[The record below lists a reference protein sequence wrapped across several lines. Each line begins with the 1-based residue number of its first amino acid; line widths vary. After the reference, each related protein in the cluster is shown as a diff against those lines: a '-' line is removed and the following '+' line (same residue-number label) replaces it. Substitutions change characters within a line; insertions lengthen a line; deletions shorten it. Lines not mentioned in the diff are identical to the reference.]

1 MKRKKTAFL
10 IALGLVLVSNW
21 PLVKNVTGLNDGYYR
36 YSNESGTYTAMES
49 PIENIMYQ
57 KPPGGKWIVNPNNC
71 STNTPAG
78 DTILYRVFAINP
90 LKFWRWGEYL
100 FDWRYR
106 LPYENWKIIE
116 KRRGF
121 GPLKVSKGCMVF

>member
-1 MKRKKTAFL
+1 MKNKKKVLWIIGL
-10 IALGLVLVSNW
+10 ILFSNW
-21 PLVKNVTGLNDGYYR
+21 PAFKNTVGLNNGYYK
-36 YSNESGTYTAMES
+36 YSNESGTYTALET
-49 PIENIMYQ
+49 PIQNRMYQ

-100 FDWRYR
+100 FDRRYS
-106 LPYENWKIIE
+106 LPYEDWNVVE

-121 GPLKVSKGCMVF
+121 GPLKVHTNCMAF